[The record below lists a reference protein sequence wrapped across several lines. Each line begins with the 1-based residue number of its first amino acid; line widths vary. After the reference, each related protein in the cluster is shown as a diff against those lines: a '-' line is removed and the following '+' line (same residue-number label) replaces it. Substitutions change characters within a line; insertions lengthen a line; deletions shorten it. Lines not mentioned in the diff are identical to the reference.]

1 MSGHPFNSYQRIP
14 EISTKETKYEQISCK
29 PFFLHEENWET
40 ELFLSKMSSK
50 NFTTF
55 A

>member
-29 PFFLHEENWET
+29 PFFLHEEN
-40 ELFLSKMSSK
+40 
-50 NFTTF
+50 
-55 A
+55 